1 FKDIQEKYSD
11 TFSLDKD
18 YELLDSIIKN
28 IFTKYYSKEFEVTQ
42 IP

>member
-1 FKDIQEKYSD
+1 D

-28 IFTKYYSKEFEVTQ
+28 IFTKYYSNG
-42 IP
+42 